1 MISNYFN
8 LHPPYK
14 NIIFIFLYYIMSTGN
29 EEILEVKVDKSV
41 KSRHDLFVKLLKAN
55 GEFVNFVKNYS
66 DTKDRESLVEVIK
79 QLKNLKTSK
88 SRSKTAGIHKSKIPN
103 SKTRRRTTAIKGGI
117 GRDSL
122 MRYIRMGL
130 YFIYCAV
137 IAFGLYQGSDMIIV
151 GVNQVS
157 SGTCFS
163 WTNRLTSHF
172 GTRHPFCDIW
182 WNMTDTLVRALS
194 GFEPTALG
202 TVAVSTA
209 TPVVAV
215 YIQIRAING
224 LASAITDR
232 ILGAQ
237 QGSIQYP
244 SGPILINDTRVIDLP
259 RPTAAVLPS
268 ASASPRAS
276 MRLNG
281 IEPISSDEGSP
292 SPDAR
297 THPSR
302 RNNMSRSRRS
312 RSRSPSGGRRKR
324 TKRSRRKRA

>member
-1 MISNYFN
+1 
-8 LHPPYK
+8 
-14 NIIFIFLYYIMSTGN
+14 MSTGN
-29 EEILEVKVDKSV
+29 EKILKVEVNKSV
-41 KSRHDLFVKLLKAN
+41 KSREDLFVNLLKAN
-55 GEFVNFVKNYS
+55 KEFVNFVKNYN
-66 DTKDRESLVEVIK
+66 DADYNSLVKVIE

-88 SRSKTAGIHKSKIPN
+88 SRSKTASIHKSKMPN
-103 SKTRRRTTAIKGGI
+103 SKTRRRTAAIKGGI

-137 IAFGLYQGSDMIIV
+137 IAFGLYQGSDMIMV

-215 YIQIRAING
+215 YIQMRAING
-224 LASAITDR
+224 LASTITDR

-244 SGPILINDTRVIDLP
+244 SGPLLINNTQVIDLP

-276 MRLNG
+276 MRLSG

-297 THPSR
+297 IHPSR
-302 RNNMSRSRRS
+302 RNNISRSRRS
-312 RSRSPSGGRRKR
+312 HSPSGGKRSRHRKSKR
-324 TKRSRRKRA
+324 TKRSRRKHA

>member
-1 MISNYFN
+1 M
-8 LHPPYK
+8 
-14 NIIFIFLYYIMSTGN
+14 MM
-29 EEILEVKVDKSV
+29 
-41 KSRHDLFVKLLKAN
+41 
-55 GEFVNFVKNYS
+55 
-66 DTKDRESLVEVIK
+66 
-79 QLKNLKTSK
+79 
-88 SRSKTAGIHKSKIPN
+88 AGINQI
-103 SKTRRRTTAIKGGI
+103 RT
-117 GRDSL
+117 
-122 MRYIRMGL
+122 
-130 YFIYCAV
+130 
-137 IAFGLYQGSDMIIV
+137 
-151 GVNQVS
+151 
-157 SGTCFS
+157 GTCLS
-163 WTNRLTSHF
+163 WTNRLTSPL

-215 YIQIRAING
+215 YIQMRAING
-224 LASAITDR
+224 LAGAITDR

-244 SGPILINDTRVIDLP
+244 SAPLLINNTQVIDLP

-276 MRLNG
+276 MRLSG

-302 RNNMSRSRRS
+302 RNNNHRR
-312 RSRSPSGGRRKR
+312 RSGGRRSRHRKS
-324 TKRSRRKRA
+324 KRSRRKHA